1 MGRHNERM
9 RDVLAQYRGREMKT
23 TGDGVMA
30 ILDGTA
36 RAILCASRMVEVAPE
51 DGIEIRAA
59 VHTGEIGIVADDLRG
74 VAVHE
79 AVPVLGVAQPSEVLV
94 TDVTKAW
101 PANPAPGSRIAAN
114 TSSRGWRRLADSSRS

>member
-1 MGRHNERM
+1 MF
-9 RDVLAQYRGREMKT
+9 
-23 TGDGVMA
+23 DGA
-30 ILDGTA
+30 A
-36 RAILCASRMVEVAPE
+36 RAVRCAAAIRDWAVD
-51 DGIEIRAA
+51 DGFEIRAG
-59 VHTGEIGIVADDLRG
+59 VHSGEVERQMDNIRG